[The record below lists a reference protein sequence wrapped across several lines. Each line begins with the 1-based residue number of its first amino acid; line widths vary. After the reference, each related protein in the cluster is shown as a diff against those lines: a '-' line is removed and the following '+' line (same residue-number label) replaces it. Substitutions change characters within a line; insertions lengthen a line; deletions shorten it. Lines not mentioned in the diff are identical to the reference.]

1 MNEENTTG
9 TIILNGNQLMALI
22 TLCQMVE
29 IRPTFAE
36 IIRNANKGNITITN
50 GRSGREIAWS
60 LEWRP
65 DRASR
70 YYKQV
75 PVAGVY
81 TDTQE
86 ALTAEAITEE
96 FC

>member
-9 TIILNGNQLMALI
+9 TIILNSNQLKAII
-22 TLCQMVE
+22 TLCQIVE

-36 IIRNANKGNITITN
+36 IIRYANKGNLTIAN

-60 LEWRP
+60 IEWRP
-65 DRASR
+65 DRMTR
-70 YYKQV
+70 YYKQT

-86 ALTAEAITEE
+86 ALTAEKITEE